1 MYEGFF
7 ELSGRPFPAT
17 PDVGAYFPAAAHE
30 EALTLLKCVMNDG
43 EAVGVLLGAPGI
55 GKTLLCHQLI
65 DALDPMLSLVFLNN
79 VNNPSIESLL
89 QAILH
94 DLSLPFEQ
102 GNEQALRLRL
112 TDFLM
117 ERFSQGGK
125 TIIFIDEAQNLS
137 AAQLEELRLLTNLE
151 GRSEKAVQ
159 ILLIGQER
167 LAQTLAHESLA
178 GLCQRIAV
186 TARLRP
192 LTDDETM
199 EYVRAHIAR
208 RGGAA
213 DSIFTASALSEIC
226 EYASGI
232 PRRINQ
238 ICHRALTL
246 AFAHQCG
253 TIDGEYVHMAAS
265 QLFLLKPDNRV
276 ESHHVA
282 IPTAPRRM
290 FDDLAFDSNERWDER
305 RRADKASTNQPSPA
319 AAVVE
324 FGSENSW
331 VSPPSPTS
339 ETSTTALGG
348 SFEIGPSWMS
358 HSADEPVPR
367 APSTTTPESTTPA
380 EPTPGIRYRN
390 MYRQ

>member
-7 ELSGRPFPAT
+7 ELSGRPFPTT

-65 DALDPMLSLVFLNN
+65 DALDPTLSLVFLNN
-79 VNNPSIESLL
+79 INNPSIESLL

-94 DLSLPFEQ
+94 DLSLPFES

-137 AAQLEELRLLTNLE
+137 VAQLEELRLLTNLE

-167 LAQTLAHESLA
+167 LAQTLAQESLA

-192 LTDDETM
+192 LTDEETM
-199 EYVRAHIAR
+199 EYVRAHINR

-265 QLFLLKPDNRV
+265 QLFLAKPDNRV
-276 ESHHVA
+276 ESHHVSM
-282 IPTAPRRM
+282 PSAPRRL
-290 FDDLAFDSNERWDER
+290 FDDLAFDASDRWEERP
-305 RRADKASTNQPSPA
+305 RAEKVAVTHSTPN

-324 FGSENSW
+324 FGNDQNW
-331 VSPPSPTS
+331 GSPPSATT
-339 ETSTTALGG
+339 ETTTLGG

-358 HSADEPVPR
+358 HSADETVSRTQPNP
-367 APSTTTPESTTPA
+367 PEQSGSTDANAGP
-380 EPTPGIRYRN
+380 RYRS
-390 MYRQ
+390 MYRH